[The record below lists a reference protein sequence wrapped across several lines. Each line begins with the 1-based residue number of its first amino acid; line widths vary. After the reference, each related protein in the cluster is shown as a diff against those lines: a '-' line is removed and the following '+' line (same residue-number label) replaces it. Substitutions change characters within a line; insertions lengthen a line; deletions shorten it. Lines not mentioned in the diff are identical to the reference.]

1 MCCRN
6 KADLTEPTVPT
17 KTPKGREGQARKD
30 VGEGSREWKKQG
42 KQQLT
47 DGNSTE

>member
-17 KTPKGREGQARKD
+17 NTPKGREGQSLEKTWAKEVESGRNK
-30 VGEGSREWKKQG
+30 EN
-42 KQQLT
+42 
-47 DGNSTE
+47 NS